1 MEDCWQVRAILG
13 FLALSASQSH
23 TFAWR
28 VVVRDD
34 RPVLRGDAQL
44 SQRAFHLMEVRESMT
59 AATLRS
65 HTAKDLAQMA
75 RQKGVAGWHSMRKE
89 ELIAALVRISRKRSA
104 SSSGNGKLS
113 GRLNNG
119 SATKHASRGQTKQ
132 TSPHI
137 RRKID
142 QLQIKLASIKN
153 LSSRPTSTDPSV
165 TKEDRLVVM
174 VRDPYWLHAFWELS
188 ERSVERA
195 RAAMGQRW
203 HTAKPTL
210 RLYQIKEDGSSALEK
225 DITIHGGVNNW
236 YVDVQDPPN
245 DFRMEVGY
253 LVDGGGFHCLARS
266 NSVQTPT
273 ASTSDAVDDN
283 WSDVAENADRI
294 YAMSGGYTPG
304 GTSKELQELL
314 EERLQRPLGS
324 PMSTRYGNG
333 ATALENQ
340 DEMPFA
346 VDAEVVI
353 YGAADRNAHVTLK
366 GEPVQLRD
374 DGTFAVRMSLPDKRQ
389 VIPVVASSSDGLEQR
404 TIILAVERNTKTME
418 RVVRDITS
426 K

>member
-1 MEDCWQVRAILG
+1 
-13 FLALSASQSH
+13 
-23 TFAWR
+23 
-28 VVVRDD
+28 
-34 RPVLRGDAQL
+34 
-44 SQRAFHLMEVRESMT
+44 MT

-75 RQKGVAGWHSMRKE
+75 RQNGVAGWHSMRKE
-89 ELIAALVRISRKRSA
+89 ELIAALVKINRKRSRA
-104 SSSGNGKLS
+104 NRRSGQINGQLKSSVPVK
-113 GRLNNG
+113 
-119 SATKHASRGQTKQ
+119 QPTKQ

-142 QLQIKLASIKN
+142 QLQNKLASIKN
-153 LSSRPTSTDPSV
+153 LAASTSKNSSEPR
-165 TKEDRLVVM
+165 EDRLVVM

-203 HTAKPTL
+203 HKAQPTL
-210 RLYQIKEDGSSALEK
+210 RLFQIHEDGSSVIAK
-225 DITIHGGVNNW
+225 DIAIHGGVNNW

-253 LVDGGGFHCLARS
+253 LMADGSFHCLARS
-266 NSVQTPT
+266 NSVQTPP

-283 WSDVAENADRI
+283 WADVAENADRI

-304 GTSKELQELL
+304 GTSRELQELL
-314 EERLQRPLGS
+314 EERLRRPLGS
-324 PMSTRYGNG
+324 PMKTRYGNG
-333 ATALENQ
+333 ANLGGQE
-340 DEMPFA
+340 EMPFA

-353 YGAADRNAHVTLK
+353 YGAADKHAHVTLK
-366 GEPVQLRD
+366 GEPVQLRE
-374 DGTFAVRMSLPDKRQ
+374 DGTFAVRLALPDKRQ

-418 RVVRDITS
+418 RVVRDVTS